1 MTRLRR
7 LASLAIAPLL
17 MIPIAAAQS
26 PTPAPTTDPNM
37 QFVDNVMRTAT
48 AIHDL
53 VRGMNLQKSLTA
65 YPPGD
70 PRTNQRTAEF
80 IGMGAG
86 VGMALGEMSHNSKGA
101 MIGAAAGA
109 AGGLV
114 ADQILRHQAAKAQAA
129 QPPPDQIPP
138 DPPSRQFRERK
149 EN

>member
-1 MTRLRR
+1 MTLLRR
-7 LASLAIAPLL
+7 STFLLVTPLMML
-17 MIPIAAAQS
+17 RIAAAQN
-26 PTPAPTTDPNM
+26 PAPPPPDPNL

-53 VRGMNLQKSLTA
+53 VRGMNLQKSFTA

-70 PRTNQRTAEF
+70 PRANQRTAEF

-86 VGMALGEMSHNSKGA
+86 VGMALGEMSHNPKGA

-109 AGGLV
+109 AGGLI

-129 QPPPDQIPP
+129 QPAPDQIPP
-138 DPPSRQFRERK
+138 DPPARQFRERK

>member
-1 MTRLRR
+1 MIT
-7 LASLAIAPLL
+7 PLL
-17 MIPIAAAQS
+17 MLRIAAAQS
-26 PTPAPTTDPNM
+26 PAPASPDPNL

-53 VRGMNLQKSLTA
+53 VRGMNLQKSFAA

-70 PRTNQRTAEF
+70 PRANQRTAEF
-80 IGMGAG
+80 MGIGAG
-86 VGMALGEMSHNSKGA
+86 VGMALGEMSRNPKGA

-114 ADQILRHQAAKAQAA
+114 ADQILRHQAAKAQAT
-129 QPPPDQIPP
+129 QPAPDQIPP
-138 DPPSRQFRERK
+138 DPPTRQFRERK

>member
-1 MTRLRR
+1 MTLSRR
-7 LASLAIAPLL
+7 RAFLMIAPLMML
-17 MIPIAAAQS
+17 RIAAAQS
-26 PTPAPTTDPNM
+26 PAPASPDPNL

-53 VRGMNLQKSLTA
+53 VREMNLQKSFAA

-70 PRTNQRTAEF
+70 PRANQRTAEF
-80 IGMGAG
+80 MGIGAG
-86 VGMALGEMSHNSKGA
+86 VGMALGEMSHNPKGA

-114 ADQILRHQAAKAQAA
+114 ADQILRHQAAKAQAT
-129 QPPPDQIPP
+129 QPTPDQIPP
-138 DPPSRQFRERK
+138 DPPARQFRERK

>member
-1 MTRLRR
+1 MTLIRTFTF
-7 LASLAIAPLL
+7 LAITPL
-17 MIPIAAAQS
+17 MMMRIAAAQS
-26 PTPAPTTDPNM
+26 PAPALPDPNL

-53 VRGMNLQKSLTA
+53 VRGMNLQKSFAA

-70 PRTNQRTAEF
+70 PRANQRTAEF
-80 IGMGAG
+80 MGMGAG
-86 VGMALGEMSHNSKGA
+86 VGMALGEMSHNPKCA

-138 DPPSRQFRERK
+138 DPPVRRLRERK
-149 EN
+149 DN

>member
-1 MTRLRR
+1 MTLIRR
-7 LASLAIAPLL
+7 FAFLAITPLMML
-17 MIPIAAAQS
+17 RIAGAQS
-26 PTPAPTTDPNM
+26 PAPALPDPNL

-53 VRGMNLQKSLTA
+53 VRGMNLQKSFAA

-70 PRTNQRTAEF
+70 PRANQRTAEF

-86 VGMALGEMSHNSKGA
+86 VGMALGEMSHNPKGA

-138 DPPSRQFRERK
+138 DPPARQFRERK
-149 EN
+149 EH

>member
-1 MTRLRR
+1 MALIRR
-7 LASLAIAPLL
+7 FAFLAITPLMML
-17 MIPIAAAQS
+17 RIAGAQS
-26 PTPAPTTDPNM
+26 PAPALPDPNL

-53 VRGMNLQKSLTA
+53 VRGMNLQKSFAA

-70 PRTNQRTAEF
+70 PRANQRTAEF
-80 IGMGAG
+80 MGMGAG
-86 VGMALGEMSHNSKGA
+86 VGMALGEMSHNPKGA

-138 DPPSRQFRERK
+138 DPPARQFRERK
-149 EN
+149 EH

>member
-1 MTRLRR
+1 MTLTGRF
-7 LASLAIAPLL
+7 AFL
-17 MIPIAAAQS
+17 MITPLKMLRIAAAQS
-26 PTPAPTTDPNM
+26 PAPALPDPNL

-53 VRGMNLQKSLTA
+53 VRGMNLQKSFAA

-70 PRTNQRTAEF
+70 PRANQRTAEF
-80 IGMGAG
+80 MGIGAG
-86 VGMALGEMSHNSKGA
+86 VGMALGEMSHNGKGA

-114 ADQILRHQAAKAQAA
+114 ADQILRRQAAKAQATRPA
-129 QPPPDQIPP
+129 QDQIPP
-138 DPPSRQFRERK
+138 DPPTRQFSERK

>member
-1 MTRLRR
+1 MTLIRR
-7 LASLAIAPLL
+7 FTFLAITPL
-17 MIPIAAAQS
+17 MMRVAAAQS
-26 PTPAPTTDPNM
+26 PAPALPDPNL

-53 VRGMNLQKSLTA
+53 VRGMNLQKSFAA

-70 PRTNQRTAEF
+70 PRANQRTGEF
-80 IGMGAG
+80 MGMGAG
-86 VGMALGEMSHNSKGA
+86 VGMALGEMSHNPKGA

-114 ADQILRHQAAKAQAA
+114 ADQILRHQAAKAQAPQRA
-129 QPPPDQIPP
+129 PDQIPP
-138 DPPSRQFRERK
+138 DPPAWQLRERK

>member
-1 MTRLRR
+1 MTLIRR
-7 LASLAIAPLL
+7 FMLLAITPL
-17 MIPIAAAQS
+17 MMMRIAAAQS
-26 PTPAPTTDPNM
+26 PSPALPDPNL

-53 VRGMNLQKSLTA
+53 VRGMNLQKSFAA

-70 PRTNQRTAEF
+70 PRANQRTAEF
-80 IGMGAG
+80 MGMGAG
-86 VGMALGEMSHNSKGA
+86 VGMALGEMSHNPKGA

-114 ADQILRHQAAKAQAA
+114 ADQILRHQAAKAQAT
-129 QPPPDQIPP
+129 QPPPDQIPT
-138 DPPSRQFRERK
+138 DPPARKLRERK